1 MALGLN
7 HYSQSLLFLLKLGVI
22 LLRLFITFAF
32 SLLLCLPVW
41 AGDKLYVHDSSRIML
56 VDVDAKTLT
65 LVARPTLDGTMTDI
79 ATDSAGTLYV
89 LTFTS
94 LYRLNGTDGTANLIG
109 AHGVVGANA
118 LSFDGSGVLYAASN
132 SDTLL
137 YRLNLSTGR
146 ASVAGNVPT
155 SSAGDLAFIKGRLF
169 FAGNNDTLGVINLS
183 NTQQPSTVGSFGL
196 ATSVFGLAPGDSGTL
211 YGAAYSK
218 LFKVEPS
225 TGAVS
230 YVMDFGNGLGQA
242 FGMAPLK
249 ATPTRDEDRLFNYA
263 EDKFPGLF
271 VPVFSPSLQS
281 GTYYYRFYRESG
293 AILAVTQGQLVY
305 YVVGGTPIVLG
316 PVSDF
321 LASVTAAG
329 Y

>member
-1 MALGLN
+1 MLRT
-7 HYSQSLLFLLKLGVI
+7 VI
-22 LLRLFITFAF
+22 AF
-32 SLLLCLPVW
+32 TLSVLLCLPAW
-41 AGDKLYVHDSSRIML
+41 AGDKLYVHDSARIML

-65 LVARPTLDGTMTDI
+65 SVARPTLDGSMTDI
-79 ATDSAGTLYV
+79 ATDSAGTLYL

-94 LYRLNGTDGTANLIG
+94 LYKLNSADGTVSLIG
-109 AHGVVGANA
+109 AHGVAGANA
-118 LSFDGSGVLYAASN
+118 LSFDGAGGLYAASN
-132 SDTLL
+132 SDTRL
-137 YRLNLSTGR
+137 YRLSVTTGQ
-146 ASVAGNVPT
+146 ATVVGNVPV

-183 NTQQPSTVGSFGL
+183 NTQQASTVGNFGL
-196 ATSVFGLAPGDSGTL
+196 ATAVFGLAPGDSGTL

-218 LFKVEPS
+218 LFKVEPT

-230 YVMDFGNGLGQA
+230 YVMDFGSGLGQA
-242 FGMAPLK
+242 FGMAPIK
-249 ATPTRDEDRLFNYA
+249 ASPTRDEDRLFNYA

-281 GTYYYRFYRESG
+281 GSYYYRFYRESG

-305 YVVGGTPIVLG
+305 YVVGGTPVVLG
-316 PVSDF
+316 AMTDF
-321 LASVTAAG
+321 LGSVTAAG